1 MASHTSYTGQSYTHL
16 WYCGWCKKGPMSV
29 KISEHCQYCHRRR
42 DAFAIFAS
50 QYVAPRTDISREYVD
65 ELDITPFK
73 PTIAHHTIENA
84 DGTPCDPLI
93 NIEVSK
99 GFFQAEAGV
108 WTTYRRNDF
117 SVTCLLR
124 LGGAPSLPYYIKS
137 HAYGP
142 STKVSRFHLVLSAR
156 SDSGDPINLQ
166 SFTPGK
172 GKAASPSTEDPL
184 TFSTA
189 IDPSS
194 PSTQWKAE
202 FGRMQ
207 FRKATVNNA
216 KSRALQQYFHLILTL
231 LAEPCPGAES
241 HVAVAS
247 RTSFPIIVRGRSPAH
262 YADDGRDKSTHEP
275 VVDKSVGSSMHIPL
289 TRKDRVQETRPP
301 KSDPSS
307 KSNTNQSST
316 DHPAFAGNALVEG
329 DKESGPKPVQ
339 ERQTVVEPEN
349 CPKDRVEVGLPWTD
363 MSDHSSISSV
373 GYASLPVLSS
383 KSSVAAPENNS
394 HQLVDL
400 LLGDSGFRALCKD
413 GFRYLESDRFERN
426 LLRLFKIFFKS
437 IKVLQYSQLNQ
448 VFLRYRGRA
457 RNIASLIRSKLTA
470 EDDTGTHELKSL
482 PTTPIDKEQLINKYI
497 NDTQVGFES
506 SSQML
511 DDGRYREM
519 PLEAESA
526 SSSSDQHSDEQA
538 EPGPITLSQSV
549 EEIILKSDAWEELRE
564 GLMGF
569 VVPMLN
575 ANHHEQY
582 HQNVVAGASQHGI
595 TEQGIRPNTEQAHQA
610 DTGVSGTP
618 GQTLPLLA
626 AVRDAQAACQ
636 ALITERTLKRPAKMT
651 CV

>member
-1 MASHTSYTGQSYTHL
+1 MNFEV
-16 WYCGWCKKGPMSV
+16 SV
-29 KISEHCQYCHRRR
+29 HCLYCHRYR
-42 DAFAIFAS
+42 DAYATYATE
-50 QYVAPRTDISREYVD
+50 YAPPPRTDISREFVD
-65 ELDITPFK
+65 ELHTTLFK
-73 PTIAHHTIENA
+73 PTIAHHTIDCA
-84 DGTPCDPLI
+84 DGTRIDPLI
-93 NIEVSK
+93 SIEVSN
-99 GFFQAEAGV
+99 GFFQAEANV
-108 WTTYRRNDF
+108 WTTYRRDDF

-124 LGGAPSLPYYIKS
+124 LGRAPSLPYYIKG
-137 HAYGP
+137 HASGP

-156 SDSGDPINLQ
+156 SDSGDPVNLQ
-166 SFTPGK
+166 IRTPEK
-172 GKAASPSTEDPL
+172 GKAALPSTENPL

-216 KSRALQQYFHLILTL
+216 NSRALQQYFHLVITL
-231 LAEPCPGAES
+231 LAEPCPDAES

-247 RTSFPIIVRGRSPAH
+247 RTSFPLIVRGRSPAH
-262 YADDGRDKSTHEP
+262 YADDGQDKSTHEP
-275 VVDKSVGSSMHIPL
+275 VMDKSVGSSMHMPS
-289 TRKDRVQETRPP
+289 TRKDQMQETRPP

-307 KSNTNQSST
+307 KSNTNQSSN
-316 DHPAFAGNALVEG
+316 DHPAFAGNAMVEG
-329 DKESGPKPVQ
+329 DEESAPKPGQ
-339 ERQTVVEPEN
+339 ELQTGVEPGN
-349 CPKDRVEVGLPWTD
+349 CSKDRVEVGLPWID
-363 MSDHSSISSV
+363 MSDNSSISSV
-373 GYASLPVLSS
+373 GYSSRPVLSS
-383 KSSVAAPENNS
+383 KSTVAAPENSS

-400 LLGDSGFRALCKD
+400 LLEDSGFRALCKD
-413 GFRYLESDRFERN
+413 GFRHLESDRFERN

-437 IKVLQYSQLNQ
+437 IKVSRSSQLNQ
-448 VFLRYRGRA
+448 IFLQYRGRA
-457 RNIASLIRSKLTA
+457 RNIASLIRSKMTA

-511 DDGRYREM
+511 DDGRNREM

-526 SSSSDQHSDEQA
+526 SSSSDQDSNGQA
-538 EPGPITLSQSV
+538 EPRPITLSQSV
-549 EEIILKSDAWEELRE
+549 EEIILKSEAWGELRE

-569 VVPMLN
+569 IVPILV

-595 TEQGIRPNTEQAHQA
+595 AEQGIPPNTEQVHQA

-618 GQTLPLLA
+618 GQTVSLLA
-626 AVRDAQAACQ
+626 AIRDAQAACQ
-636 ALITERTLKRPAKMT
+636 ALMTERRLRRPANMT